1 MKLIPRQK
9 PPLFQNDHVAVHHG
23 DCLDVMA
30 RMPEASVDSII
41 TDPPYG
47 LEFMGKEWDS
57 FKTYAGGNPN
67 LKPQGKVAKHSK
79 RGVSYGYRRKNP
91 RCKRCGKLKRG
102 NGCCKCPN
110 PSWDTRQYE
119 SAFVF
124 QSWCTVW
131 ARAALRVAKPG
142 ATLLAFGGTRTSHR
156 LACAVEDAG
165 WELRDCMMWVYG
177 QGFPKSANIG
187 KMIDKAAGAEREK
200 IGKGTSGKTAGMQ
213 NLGPSGISGG
223 DFDITAPATPA
234 AKLWDGWGTALK
246 PAWEPIIVAMKPL
259 DGTFAANA
267 VEHEVAGLWIDGG
280 RIGTEQIEAHGGGQ
294 NDKRIYGQGK
304 GIPAIE
310 RGANPHVGRWPAN
323 LILSHDPRCVRV
335 GTTEAPGYVINRFPG
350 GARPFGGG
358 AGKAYESEAVPGGE
372 REVWACVPGCP
383 VRMLDGQSGERS
395 SGSRRTGARK
405 GMGYHG
411 AGGDGGPAIAGSAG
425 GASRFFYT
433 AKATTAERVIGC
445 PPGFKNSHPTVK
457 PLSLC
462 RYLCRLTKTPTGGV
476 VLDPFS
482 GSGSI
487 AVAALLE
494 GREAIA
500 VELEEESARCTVG
513 RVEAALRWGSK
524 LPNLRKYKLSGRKNI
539 VKRRKHR

>member
-1 MKLIPRQK
+1 LQ
-9 PPLFQNDHVAVHHG
+9 
-23 DCLDVMA
+23 
-30 RMPEASVDSII
+30 
-41 TDPPYG
+41 
-47 LEFMGKEWDS
+47 
-57 FKTYAGGNPN
+57 
-67 LKPQGKVAKHSK
+67 
-79 RGVSYGYRRKNP
+79 
-91 RCKRCGKLKRG
+91 
-102 NGCCKCPN
+102 
-110 PSWDTRQYE
+110 
-119 SAFVF
+119 
-124 QSWCTVW
+124 W

-142 ATLLAFGGTRTSHR
+142 ATLLAFGGTRTFHR

-177 QGFPKSANIG
+177 QGFPKSANIS

-200 IGKGTSGKTAGMQ
+200 KPGGKGPGWQRNIGNTRPWMEEE
-213 NLGPSGISGG
+213 NHMIDG
-223 DFDITAPATPA
+223 DIPATPA
-234 AKLWDGWGTALK
+234 AKLWCGWGTALK
-246 PAWEPIIVAMKPL
+246 PSYEPIIVAMKPL

-323 LILSHDPRCVRV
+323 LILSHDPRCVQV
-335 GTTEAPGYVINRFPG
+335 GTAPDPGYVINRFPD

-433 AKATTAERVIGC
+433 AKATTAERVVGC
-445 PPGFKNSHPTVK
+445 PPGFRNAHPTVK

-513 RVEAALRWGSK
+513 RVEAALKWGSK